1 MNKIQVELYI
11 PAAQRTFD
19 LCIPTHLM
27 LYDVLKMLCK
37 LSTEMCDGLFV
48 ADDNTVICNR
58 VDGSILNINLSV
70 RELLLKNGSK
80 LMLI

>member
-1 MNKIQVELYI
+1 MSKILVEIYI
-11 PAAQRTFD
+11 PAAEKTYD
-19 LCIPTHLM
+19 LFIPTHLM
-27 LYDVLKMLCK
+27 MYNVLKMLCK

-58 VDGSILNINLSV
+58 TDGTILNINLSV
-70 RELLLKNGSK
+70 RELALKNGAK